1 MDWSA
6 VSSAMFMKQKLK
18 DSNNDI
24 VRFKSIRR
32 VEFSKQNTDVFKI
45 AYIFKLNEDN
55 YLELLSVNIN
65 NQNRLRSTTSVLN
78 ISKPKQLYTSKLP
91 ISSQKYKD
99 LRKLCEKKT
108 IPEVYHEEYLSLPFK
123 STIIDQLPETNEDD
137 RSKHDLSY
145 YLLKNY
151 CLYLKN
157 SNYYINI
164 HSALGMLN

>member
-1 MDWSA
+1 LDWSA

-108 IPEVYHEEYLSLPFK
+108 I
-123 STIIDQLPETNEDD
+123 
-137 RSKHDLSY
+137 R
-145 YLLKNY
+145 
-151 CLYLKN
+151 
-157 SNYYINI
+157 I
-164 HSALGMLN
+164 HSVREHSTSRVHQDDQVSESIKQINPHTQTIFYCCYNIVCDKQA